1 MARLYSPLLRIRV
14 IRAYQNQEGSQ
25 RQIAQRFQ
33 GTFDFCP

>member
-1 MARLYSPLLRIRV
+1 MARPYSPDLRFRV

-25 RQIAQRFQ
+25 GQIAQRFQ